1 MTTFFLSNPYAK
13 SKLGNRR
20 YGKYADEFRG
30 RVAAADFPADSL
42 VGLRLL
48 GLTTAYG
55 AFMTSVKVGAVASA
69 VRQGKTVTN
78 DSAIRRLQRTI
89 SQQAKLI
96 SGQLDEPDNNIKGK
110 DTAIFKEFFPKGI
123 SAVTDANKANIE
135 TETNTFWEAAKRH
148 PHLGTPGL
156 AARVESLLL
165 DVTNSRDQQLEDGKG
180 EETQADSSRD
190 KARTALALAM
200 FRLLL
205 ALLDHHAEKPEQV
218 RQYLNEAILEEN
230 TGKRGRKGKNDQQTP
245 QNPS

>member
-1 MTTFFLSNPYAK
+1 MITRFLSNPYAK

-20 YGKYADEFRG
+20 YGKYANEYLS

-48 GLTTAYG
+48 GLKTAYG
-55 AFMTSVKVGAVASA
+55 AFIGSVKVGAVASA
-69 VRQGKTVTN
+69 VRQGKTITN

-96 SGQLDEPDNNIKGK
+96 AGQLADPDNNVKGE
-110 DTAIFKEFFPKGI
+110 DTAIFEEFFPKGVA
-123 SAVTDANKANIE
+123 AVTDANKANIE
-135 TETNTFWEAAKRH
+135 TETNTFWEAAKRY

-156 AARVESLLL
+156 AAKIESLLL
-165 DVTNSRDQQLEDGKG
+165 DVTNSRGEQLEDGKG
-180 EETQADSSRD
+180 EETQTTTSRD
-190 KARTALALAM
+190 AARKALALAM

-205 ALLDHHAEKPEQV
+205 ALLDHHAEDPEQV

-230 TGKRGRKGKNDQQTP
+230 TGKRGQQGESDP